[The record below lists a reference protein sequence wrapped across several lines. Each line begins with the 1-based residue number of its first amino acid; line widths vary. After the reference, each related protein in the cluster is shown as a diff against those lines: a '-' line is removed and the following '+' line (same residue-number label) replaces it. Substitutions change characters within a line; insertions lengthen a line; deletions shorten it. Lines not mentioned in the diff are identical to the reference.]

1 MHMYIYMLMI
11 RMALKYNIPT
21 RKMSPQKSLR
31 PLEEEERKDLIEGL
45 KTKWEQARMA
55 VACCK
60 LWRHLNLGVNFTGWC
75 SWLPFFAEMVIFS
88 LTLDDPGRRFS

>member
-1 MHMYIYMLMI
+1 
-11 RMALKYNIPT
+11 
-21 RKMSPQKSLR
+21 
-31 PLEEEERKDLIEGL
+31 L

>member
-1 MHMYIYMLMI
+1 MI

-21 RKMSPQKSLR
+21 RKMSPQISLR

-45 KTKWEQARMA
+45 KTKWEQAWMA

-60 LWRHLNLGVNFTGWC
+60 LWRHLNLGVNFTG
-75 SWLPFFAEMVIFS
+75 
-88 LTLDDPGRRFS
+88 